1 MSFRDL
7 KPDNLLIDQNGHL
20 KLTDFGLSRIGF
32 LDRRVRDELSNGPL
46 GMLPSSPAPS
56 RSGTPP
62 QSPSASAVLSNGK
75 LYKHSY
81 FSLLFER
88 EKTRRG
94 SLASSASG
102 GGGAESSN
110 STTNPS
116 LPHTLNETAPSSMPL
131 LPSHAQ
137 EDILNNT
144 GSSNISVATAPARPH
159 RQRTSSGL
167 LSSGLT
173 TPGYVHNPTSMFDN
187 NNTGYNDT
195 NQENAVGTPDYLAPE
210 SILGT
215 GQDSMVDWWALG
227 VICYEFLYGYPPF
240 HAETPD
246 KVFENILSRNIDWH
260 KDEVDLPEEAYDFM
274 ERLLTLDPDKRLGR
288 NGSEEVR
295 QHPFFKGL
303 DWDKLLTES
312 PSFIPQPVNEEDTD
326 YFDSRGAT
334 MMMGQDNLQNLVMEE
349 IKRANAII
357 NDQNPDKVSLFDP
370 LNTDNTDQQG
380 ATPQPPLDDAAFG
393 TFVYKNLPVLE
404 KANEDA
410 IKKIRHERSVANT
423 SSSVFPSSIS
433 LDRASLH
440 RSLPAISR
448 RKRSSIV
455 ETAVINARNN
465 VSSSSSSG
473 SFASPPPVTA
483 SLPCTPPLA
492 LSPSTSSQC
501 NSNSPITHQKSA
513 DVITPPPPLPQ
524 QPQHPLSH
532 VDKVKKRDKTTPQ
545 RVRSISSPGN
555 RISILSLTSP
565 STVKSTDSGSSSAS
579 NNSNNSPKNIA
590 PILPLPLH
598 IQTSAHPLDVEQ
610 TSLSASP
617 RSSHMPKTLD
627 CLIADDNPIS
637 CKILE
642 TILQLLQCR
651 CVTVRN
657 GAQAIRCAMG
667 DKVQFDFIFMDIRM
681 PISK

>member
-1 MSFRDL
+1 M
-7 KPDNLLIDQNGHL
+7 LIDQNGHL

-32 LDRRVRDELSNGPL
+32 LDRRVRDELSSKPVAS
-46 GMLPSSPAPS
+46 MPFSPAPS

-62 QSPSASAVLSNGK
+62 QSPTVAAASSNGK

-88 EKTRRG
+88 DRNRRG
-94 SLASSASG
+94 SMASSTSG
-102 GGGAESSN
+102 GEQSSN
-110 STTNPS
+110 STANP
-116 LPHTLNETAPSSMPL
+116 PHVPLSDVPSTHSMPIL
-131 LPSHAQ
+131 SHLHDETNGSSASIATLPS
-137 EDILNNT
+137 
-144 GSSNISVATAPARPH
+144 RPH
-159 RQRTSSGL
+159 RQRTTSGL

-173 TPGYVHNPTSMFDN
+173 TPGFVHASTSIFEHGQN
-187 NNTGYNDT
+187 ESEGR
-195 NQENAVGTPDYLAPE
+195 QEQAVGTPDYLAPE

-240 HAETPD
+240 HADTPD

-260 KDEVDLPEEAYDFM
+260 RDEVNLPEEAYDFM

-288 NGSEEVR
+288 NGAEEVCK
-295 QHPFFKGL
+295 HPFFKDL
-303 DWDKLLTES
+303 DWSKLLVES
-312 PSFIPQPVNEEDTD
+312 PSFVPQPVNEEDTD

-334 MMMGQDNLQNLVMEE
+334 MMGQDNLQNLVLEE
-349 IKRANAII
+349 INRANAII
-357 NDQNPDKVSLFDP
+357 NEQEPEKISLV
-370 LNTDNTDQQG
+370 G
-380 ATPQPPLDDAAFG
+380 ATDSAMNDVDFG

-410 IKKIRHERSVANT
+410 IRKIRQERIVAN
-423 SSSVFPSSIS
+423 SSINFVSSSIS
-433 LDRASLH
+433 ADRASLH

-455 ETAVINARNN
+455 DSAVAKAAAAHASASGTPSGSATAAS
-465 VSSSSSSG
+465 VSSSST
-473 SFASPPPVTA
+473 PVSA
-483 SLPCTPPLA
+483 SLPCTPPL
-492 LSPSTSSQC
+492 LPSPSLSSA
-501 NSNSPITHQKSA
+501 PYRRPV
-513 DVITPPPPLPQ
+513 DVIQT
-524 QPQHPLSH
+524 HPISYT
-532 VDKVKKRDKTTPQ
+532 DKLKKENKSTPQ

-555 RISILSLTSP
+555 RVAILAAAGASTP
-565 STVKSTDSGSSSAS
+565 SF
-579 NNSNNSPKNIA
+579 PM
-590 PILPLPLH
+590 PLQ
-598 IQTSAHPLDVEQ
+598 IQTSPTHPLDIEKLDL
-610 TSLSASP
+610 SSASP
-617 RSSHMPKTLD
+617 RSGTKTLD

-681 PISK
+681 PISKCLSPCFFFFFGLFTTLYS